1 MDIHSTIEFQSII
14 GEAVTN
20 AIHDVI
26 DECEQM
32 VKEHVQSD
40 VYGVG
45 GSDWYQRTN
54 ELLDAWQT
62 AKGHLMAELK
72 EDTGAISCN
81 PDMWQHG
88 SNIGGGTDVSEY
100 ILHMMNDG
108 FYDAL
113 NWGGGAARPFWD
125 NFIKEFDSK
134 GRMIIKKALRA
145 QGLPVR

>member
-32 VKEHVQSD
+32 VKKHIQSD

-45 GSDWYQRTN
+45 GSDWYQRTG

-62 AKGHLMAELK
+62 AKGHLMAELS
-72 EDTGAISCN
+72 EDTGVISCN
-81 PDMWQHG
+81 PPMWQHG
-88 SNIGGGTDVSEY
+88 SEIGGGTDVSDY

-108 FYDAL
+108 FHDAL

>member
-32 VKEHVQSD
+32 VKKHIQSD

-45 GSDWYQRTN
+45 GSDWYQRTG

-62 AKGHLMAELK
+62 AKGHLMAELS
-72 EDTGAISCN
+72 EDTGVISCN
-81 PDMWQHG
+81 PPMWQHG
-88 SNIGGGTDVSEY
+88 SEIGGGTDVSDY

-108 FYDAL
+108 FHDTL